1 MRSLGLALLLACGV
15 PSGTA
20 YARPGMHTLR
30 LEATFAAFVA
40 EPATSRFGVGGG
52 GALSYE
58 FRPVPLLGIEARYG
72 ALFFAPAGE
81 PEFGGYHAP
90 GLGVRVHPLP
100 DLELGDLWVGATADL
115 VMTGQLARPGV
126 SAGLGFEF
134 ELSSF
139 ARLGPFARFHW
150 VMQPDD
156 DALGPDDASFVSFG
170 VSGAFLGEP
179 APQAALPPDEDGDGV
194 PDANDRCPGEAEDHD
209 GIEDD
214 DGCPDLDDGD
224 HDGVPDVN
232 DRCPGE
238 AEDRDGIE
246 DDDGCPDV
254 DDGDQDGVP
263 DASDACVAVPEDRDG
278 FEDEDGCPDLDND
291 LDGIADA
298 GDACPEAPET
308 RNGYL
313 DADGCPDEVEREI
326 SDVAERV
333 FFESS
338 SAELS
343 AAARTALQR
352 VVTILNAHL
361 EITQVRIE
369 GHADARGSEQ
379 VNRDLSERRAVT
391 VRNHLVAQ
399 GVADHRLTLVA
410 HGESRLL
417 ARGDEDDAHA
427 QNRRVQF
434 TVMEIGG
441 RPVRS
446 R

>member
-1 MRSLGLALLLACGV
+1 MSLLRAGVRSLGLALLLACGL

-20 YARPGMHTLR
+20 HARPGMHTLR

-58 FRPVPLLGIEARYG
+58 FRPVPLLGLEARYG

-134 ELSSF
+134 ELASF

-179 APQAALPPDEDGDGV
+179 AASATLPPDADGDGV
-194 PDANDRCPGEAEDHD
+194 PDADDRCPGEPEDRD
-209 GIEDD
+209 GTEDD
-214 DGCPDLDDGD
+214 DGCPDLDDAD
-224 HDGVPDVN
+224 DDGVPDAN

-254 DDGDQDGVP
+254 DDGDRDGVP
-263 DASDACVAVPEDRDG
+263 DATDACLAVPE
-278 FEDEDGCPDLDND
+278 D

-298 GDACPEAPET
+298 GDACPATPET

-352 VVTILNAHL
+352 VVAILNAHL
-361 EITQVRIE
+361 EITQVRVE

-379 VNRDLSERRAVT
+379 INRDLSERRAVT
-391 VRNHLVAQ
+391 VRDYLVAQ
-399 GVADHRLTLVA
+399 GVADYRLTLVA
-410 HGESRLL
+410 HGETRLL